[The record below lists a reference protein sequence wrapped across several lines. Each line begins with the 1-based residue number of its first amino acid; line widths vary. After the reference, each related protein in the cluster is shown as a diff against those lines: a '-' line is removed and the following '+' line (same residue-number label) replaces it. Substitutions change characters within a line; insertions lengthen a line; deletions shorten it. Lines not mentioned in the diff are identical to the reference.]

1 MIFYELRVEAE
12 THVKGIRIRPEQDG
26 LRTSLFDLEAE
37 IMEVVWERGWDEF
50 PVSDVHAILEG
61 QREIAYTTVMTTV
74 SRLHDKGLL
83 TREKQGRRYL
93 YRPAMSRSGF
103 IEVMTREVLGS
114 LPPVGQETAVALL
127 VERVAEADEAELDRL
142 EALIRARRRGERE

>member
-1 MIFYELRVEAE
+1 MIPYEPQTEAE
-12 THVKGIRIRPEQDG
+12 IHVKGIRIRPEQDG

-37 IMEVVWERGWDEF
+37 IMEVVWEGGWDEF

-83 TREKQGRRYL
+83 TRTRQGRRYL
-93 YRPAMSRSGF
+93 YRPVMSRSGF
-103 IEVMTREVLGS
+103 IEAMTREVLGS
-114 LPPVGQETAVALL
+114 LPPVGQEAAVALL

-142 EALIRARRRGERE
+142 EALIRARRRGGHE